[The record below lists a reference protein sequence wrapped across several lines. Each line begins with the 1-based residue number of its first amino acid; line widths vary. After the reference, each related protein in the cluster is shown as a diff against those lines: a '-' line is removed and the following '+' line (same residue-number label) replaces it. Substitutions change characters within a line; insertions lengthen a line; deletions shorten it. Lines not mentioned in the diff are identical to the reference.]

1 MGKENIFTPSVVRKI
16 VPIPPIAW
24 PTITLSL
31 FSIGGIIVSIY
42 FLHLRKLSTF
52 AALIINSVLIFIV
65 FTPMHDA
72 AHGSLATVASG
83 FKILNTLFGILTS
96 CCFPLPF
103 PAFRYLHLMHHKH
116 TNDTKLDP
124 DAWAGQGSW
133 WMLPFK
139 WMTIELRYYSIYFPI
154 LFTRPFA
161 EAFVAMLQL
170 VAFLATGFVLCQR
183 GYTTEVVY
191 GWVLPGRIALFVLAY
206 CFDYLPHRP
215 HSATRAEDIYK
226 ATAVTSLYGTCTSL
240 LTWPLLH
247 QNYHNIHH
255 LVPYVPFY
263 LYSAVWHSKKEE
275 LQSLGTDIIPV
286 FGRYKTRTA

>member
-1 MGKENIFTPSVVRKI
+1 MTKHNIFTPATVREI
-16 VPIPPIAW
+16 VAIPPIAW
-24 PTITLSL
+24 PTVLLSL
-31 FSIGGIIVSIY
+31 LSISGLIVSIY
-42 FLHLRKLSTF
+42 FLHLRELSIC
-52 AALIINSVLIFIV
+52 AALAINSVLIFII

-83 FKILNTLFGILTS
+83 WKILNNVIGILTS

-116 TNDTKLDP
+116 TNDTQMDP
-124 DAWAGQGSW
+124 DAWAGQGPA
-133 WMLPFK
+133 WMLPLR
-139 WMTIELRYYSIYFPI
+139 WTTIEMRYYSIYFPI

-170 VAFLATGFVLCQR
+170 AVFLIALCWK
-183 GYTTEVVY
+183 GYATEVIY
-191 GWVLPGRIALFVLAY
+191 GWLLPGRIALFALAY

-215 HSATRAEDIYK
+215 HSATRVEDMYK
-226 ATAVTSLYGTCTSL
+226 ATAVTSLYMRYTSL

-263 LYSAVWHSKKEE
+263 MYSTLWHSKKDE
-275 LQSLGTDIIPV
+275 LERLGTDIIPV
-286 FGRYKTRTA
+286 FGRYKSRSE